1 MRIYGKNTC
10 IEYLKSNNKI
20 KRIYLQDSV
29 DDKFK
34 NQVLSLNK
42 NIEYKNKDF
51 LNKLTNFKN
60 HQGIVIDVEDF
71 KFCSLEEIINI
82 HNKKNTNAFIV
93 ILDNI
98 EDPQNLGSLIRSSVC
113 AGVDGIVIPK
123 NHSTGITETVYKVS
137 SGALNHINICEVTNI
152 NEAIK
157 KIKKENIFVYGL
169 EAGETLIYSVDLSYN
184 IALVVGSEGKGISR
198 LTKSLCDEIV
208 SIPITNS
215 INSLNA
221 SIAGAVSI
229 FEVVRQRTNN

>member
-42 NIEYKNKDF
+42 NVEYKNKDF

-123 NHSTGITETVYKVS
+123 NHSAGITETVYKVS

>member
-123 NHSTGITETVYKVS
+123 NHSAGITETVYKVS

>member
-123 NHSTGITETVYKVS
+123 NHSAGITETVYKVS
-137 SGALNHINICEVTNI
+137 SGALNHIKICEVTNI

>member
-20 KRIYLQDSV
+20 KGIYLQDSV

-60 HQGIVIDVEDF
+60 HQGIVIDAEDF

-82 HNKKNTNAFIV
+82 HNEKNTNAFIV

-123 NHSTGITETVYKVS
+123 NHSAGITETVYKVS

-221 SIAGAVSI
+221 SVAGAVSI